1 VTGKRMKKI
10 MADQPNNKDN
20 IMKKVQITEK
30 YSRPEIEMIQV
41 EVEGVLAQSLGDGE
55 AGGGTEDDGWG

>member
-1 VTGKRMKKI
+1 

-20 IMKKVQITEK
+20 KMKKVQITEK

>member
-1 VTGKRMKKI
+1 MKKI

-20 IMKKVQITEK
+20 IMKKVQITEQ

>member
-1 VTGKRMKKI
+1 MNMTK
-10 MADQPNNKDN
+10 
-20 IMKKVQITEK
+20 ITEE

-41 EVEGVLAQSLGDGE
+41 EVEGVLAFSLGDGE

>member
-20 IMKKVQITEK
+20 IMKKVQITEQ

>member
-1 VTGKRMKKI
+1 MKKI
-10 MADQPNNKDN
+10 MADQPNNKDT
-20 IMKKVQITEK
+20 IMKNVQITEK
-30 YSRPEIEMIQV
+30 YSCPEIEMIQV

>member
-1 VTGKRMKKI
+1 MKKI
-10 MADQPNNKDN
+10 TEEPPNNK
-20 IMKKVQITEK
+20 MKTMKETKITEK

>member
-1 VTGKRMKKI
+1 MKKI
-10 MADQPNNKDN
+10 MADQPNDKDN

-30 YSRPEIEMIQV
+30 YSRPEIDMIQV

>member
-1 VTGKRMKKI
+1 

-20 IMKKVQITEK
+20 IMKKVQMTEK

-41 EVEGVLAQSLGDGE
+41 EVEGVLAQSPGDGE

>member
-1 VTGKRMKKI
+1 MMKTTK
-10 MADQPNNKDN
+10 
-20 IMKKVQITEK
+20 ITET

-55 AGGGTEDDGWG
+55 AGGGTGDDGWG

>member
-1 VTGKRMKKI
+1 MKKI
-10 MADQPNNKDN
+10 MADQPNDKDN

-30 YSRPEIEMIQV
+30 YSRPEIEMIKV

>member
-1 VTGKRMKKI
+1 

-30 YSRPEIEMIQV
+30 YSCPEIEMIQV

>member
-1 VTGKRMKKI
+1 MKKI
-10 MADQPNNKDN
+10 MADQPNDKDN

>member
-1 VTGKRMKKI
+1 

-41 EVEGVLAQSLGDGE
+41 EVEGVLAQSLGVGE

>member
-1 VTGKRMKKI
+1 MKKI

-30 YSRPEIEMIQV
+30 YSRPDIEMIQV

>member
-1 VTGKRMKKI
+1 MMKTTK
-10 MADQPNNKDN
+10 
-20 IMKKVQITEK
+20 ITEK

-55 AGGGTEDDGWG
+55 AGGGTGDDGWG

>member
-1 VTGKRMKKI
+1 

-20 IMKKVQITEK
+20 IMKKVQISEM
-30 YSRPEIEMIQV
+30 YSCPEIEMIQV

>member
-1 VTGKRMKKI
+1 MKKI

>member
-1 VTGKRMKKI
+1 
-10 MADQPNNKDN
+10 MADQPNDKDN

-30 YSRPEIEMIQV
+30 YSRPEIEMIKV

>member
-1 VTGKRMKKI
+1 
-10 MADQPNNKDN
+10 MADQPNDKDN
-20 IMKKVQITEK
+20 IMKKVQITET
-30 YSRPEIEMIQV
+30 YSCPQIEMIQV